1 MVKTTLGGVFQKDTL
16 PVATRGQQ
24 KLNMCSLKLML
35 DKKNTVKKTEWALFC
50 SKCCFH
56 TCITPP

>member
-24 KLNMCSLKLML
+24 KL
-35 DKKNTVKKTEWALFC
+35 TFAA
-50 SKCCFH
+50 
-56 TCITPP
+56 